1 MNRTSKWCVA
11 ACSFALAFSAV
22 DASAQQTQ
30 ANATSRPGSPIIHEI
45 RENDVVTLVLR
56 YNPDVASAILSE
68 KQAAALVRAQEVRY
82 PFVLS
87 ANGGYTHSASP
98 ALGRDGQVAVGE
110 RDVFSLNAALRKDF
124 ATGTVVSLSVQS
136 SRSSTS
142 NPVGELVTAGA
153 AGVGYSMSTRLSL
166 TQPILR
172 GAGTRIG
179 EAGLRAAELDRTAAQ
194 QGRERVASEVVRDA
208 LTSYWELWYA
218 SRALTIE
225 LAARDLAKAERDAAD
240 QRREKGALSA
250 VDVLS
255 YDTRVA
261 TLGESVT
268 SAELTEYQRGLE
280 LSQLLANIDPN
291 VRLRAAGSPEDPPV
305 PTVAE
310 VEKALGAMSPE
321 LKELEARVA
330 SAESRAQVA
339 GDAYRPRFDVE
350 GYVELRG
357 LGNGSIAPAFAQIGT
372 FGAVGGYV
380 GFLFET
386 PLTTARESA
395 EVENARINAQMSKN
409 QLESARTRVRI
420 VAIRLVAQLEAAEA
434 RRAAAAQT
442 VVIAEKQLEAER
454 ARFALGA
461 STPLQV
467 QQAEDTVRTSRLR
480 VARATVDRVEA
491 ALQLDHAIGRI
502 AARVGGG
509 TTPEK

>member
-11 ACSFALAFSAV
+11 VSSLALALSSA
-22 DASAQQTQ
+22 DAFAQQTPPS
-30 ANATSRPGSPIIHEI
+30 AASRPASPVVHEI
-45 RENDVVTLVLR
+45 TENDVIMLVLR
-56 YNPDVASAILSE
+56 HNPDVASAILSE
-68 KQAAALVRAQEVRY
+68 KQAAVLVRAQEVRY
-82 PFVLS
+82 PFVLT

-98 ALGRDGQVAVGE
+98 ALGRDGQVTVGE

-172 GAGTRIG
+172 GAGTRMG
-179 EAGLRAAELDRTAAQ
+179 EAGLRAAELDRAAAHE
-194 QGRERVASEVVRDA
+194 GRERVASEVVRDA
-208 LTSYWELWYA
+208 LTAYWELWYA
-218 SRALTIE
+218 SRSLGIE
-225 LAARDLAKAERDAAD
+225 QAARDLAKTERDAAD
-240 QRREKGALSA
+240 QRREKGALAA

-255 YDTRVA
+255 YETRIA

-268 SAELTEYQRGLE
+268 SAELSELQRGLE
-280 LSQLLANIDPN
+280 LAQILAVIDPN
-291 VRLRAAGSPEDPPV
+291 VRLRAAGSPDAPPV

-310 VEKALGAMSPE
+310 VEKALTSLSPE

-339 GDAYRPRFDVE
+339 GDAYRPRLDVE

-380 GFLFET
+380 GFLFEA

-395 EVENARINAQMSKN
+395 EVENARINAQISKN
-409 QLESARTRVRI
+409 QLESARSRI
-420 VAIRLVAQLEAAEA
+420 RILALRLVAQLESAEA
-434 RRAAAAQT
+434 RRAAAMQT
-442 VVIAEKQLEAER
+442 VAIAERQLEAER

-480 VARATVDRVEA
+480 VARATVDRTQ
-491 ALQLDHAIGRI
+491 ALLSLEHAMGRI
-502 AARVGGG
+502 AARIGDGS
-509 TTPEK
+509 TPPK

>member
-11 ACSFALAFSAV
+11 VCSLALALSSA
-22 DASAQQTQ
+22 DASAQQVP
-30 ANATSRPGSPIIHEI
+30 ASGATRGSSPVVHEI
-45 RENDVVTLVLR
+45 TENDVVTLVLR
-56 YNPDVASAILSE
+56 HNPDVASAILSE

-82 PFVLS
+82 PFVLT

-98 ALGRDGQVAVGE
+98 TLQRDGSVSVGE
-110 RDVFSLNAALRKDF
+110 RDVFALNAALRKDF
-124 ATGTVVSLSVQS
+124 ATGTVVSFSVQS

-153 AGVGYSMSTRLSL
+153 AGTGYSVSTRLSL

-172 GAGTRIG
+172 GAGTRMG
-179 EAGLRAAELDRTAAQ
+179 EAGLRAAELDRTAAHE
-194 QGRERVASEVVRDA
+194 GRERVASEVVRDA

-218 SRALTIE
+218 SRALAIE
-225 LAARDLAKAERDAAD
+225 QAANALAKVERDAAD
-240 QRREKGALSA
+240 QRREKGAAAA

-255 YDTRVA
+255 YETRIA

-268 SAELTEYQRGLE
+268 SAELTEIQRGLE
-280 LSQLLANIDPN
+280 LAQLLAVIDPN
-291 VRLRAAGSPEDPPV
+291 ARLRASGDPVDPPV

-310 VEKALGAMSPE
+310 VEKALASLSPE

-339 GDAYRPRFDVE
+339 GDQYRPRFDVE

-372 FGAVGGYV
+372 FGAVNGYV
-380 GFLFET
+380 GFLFEA

-395 EVENARINAQMSKN
+395 EVENARINAQISKN
-409 QLESARTRVRI
+409 QLEAARSRIRI
-420 VAIRLVAQLEAAEA
+420 VALRLVAQLESAEA
-434 RRAAAAQT
+434 RRRAAAQT
-442 VVIAEKQLEAER
+442 VAIAEKQLEAER
-454 ARFALGA
+454 ARFALGT

-480 VARATVDRVEA
+480 VARATVDRIQA
-491 ALQLDHAIGRI
+491 MLQLDHSMGRI

-509 TTPEK
+509 STPEK